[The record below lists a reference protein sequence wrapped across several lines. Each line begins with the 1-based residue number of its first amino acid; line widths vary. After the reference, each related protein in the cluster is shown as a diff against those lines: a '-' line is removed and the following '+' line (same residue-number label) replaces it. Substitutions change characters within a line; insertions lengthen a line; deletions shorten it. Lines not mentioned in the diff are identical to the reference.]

1 MNRKF
6 SNLTFIWIGAG
17 DDNVLYVF
25 KANRDTTMA
34 ILRIKKCPQLLVLR
48 RGLAYRFRWTVAFT
62 VGGGFCRWTMLKQN
76 PARLE
81 VTLFGCPVKSRF
93 AVAVLQQGIGFVRQ
107 EELQDRFA
115 AHHRGPMQCGRPSSV
130 GSLVHTD
137 SCLQQH
143 PTDLQVS
150 SPGGV
155 VQCRVARV
163 VPVTEMSPPDQRP
176 HLGRI
181 VVDRSCPD
189 SPLKLQL
196 IQRLRGRRRRAT
208 AVALMMIAVRLVV
221 ECRRHLFYI
230 RCSWAARG
238 PDWSDCHARSCYR
251 RTRKMQSWSSFHT
264 QTVRGR

>member
-25 KANRDTTMA
+25 KANRDTKMA

-115 AHHRGPMQCGRPSSV
+115 ACAIGRKIIKFHIFRGFVGNVWKNYEQLNISVQSRKINCG
-130 GSLVHTD
+130 
-137 SCLQQH
+137 
-143 PTDLQVS
+143 
-150 SPGGV
+150 
-155 VQCRVARV
+155 
-163 VPVTEMSPPDQRP
+163 
-176 HLGRI
+176 I
-181 VVDRSCPD
+181 
-189 SPLKLQL
+189 
-196 IQRLRGRRRRAT
+196 
-208 AVALMMIAVRLVV
+208 
-221 ECRRHLFYI
+221 
-230 RCSWAARG
+230 
-238 PDWSDCHARSCYR
+238 
-251 RTRKMQSWSSFHT
+251 
-264 QTVRGR
+264 

>member
-25 KANRDTTMA
+25 KANRDTKMA

-115 AHHRGPMQCGRPSSV
+115 ACAERNHKIPYFFRGFVGKNYRQLNHVEYQCTKQKYQ
-130 GSLVHTD
+130 LW
-137 SCLQQH
+137 
-143 PTDLQVS
+143 
-150 SPGGV
+150 
-155 VQCRVARV
+155 
-163 VPVTEMSPPDQRP
+163 
-176 HLGRI
+176 HLI
-181 VVDRSCPD
+181 NFF
-189 SPLKLQL
+189 LLNQL
-196 IQRLRGRRRRAT
+196 SKR
-208 AVALMMIAVRLVV
+208 
-221 ECRRHLFYI
+221 
-230 RCSWAARG
+230 
-238 PDWSDCHARSCYR
+238 
-251 RTRKMQSWSSFHT
+251 
-264 QTVRGR
+264 

>member
-1 MNRKF
+1 
-6 SNLTFIWIGAG
+6 
-17 DDNVLYVF
+17 
-25 KANRDTTMA
+25 
-34 ILRIKKCPQLLVLR
+34 
-48 RGLAYRFRWTVAFT
+48 
-62 VGGGFCRWTMLKQN
+62 
-76 PARLE
+76 
-81 VTLFGCPVKSRF
+81 
-93 AVAVLQQGIGFVRQ
+93 
-107 EELQDRFA
+107 
-115 AHHRGPMQCGRPSSV
+115 MQCGRPSSV

-137 SCLQQH
+137 SSLQQH

-163 VPVTEMSPPDQRP
+163 VPITEMSPPDQRP

-181 VVDRSCPD
+181 VVDRCGEREIWVLTFARGEFLFGDVTSCPD

-230 RCSWAARG
+230 RCWWAA
-238 PDWSDCHARSCYR
+238 ARRSTGKR
-251 RTRKMQSWSSFHT
+251 
-264 QTVRGR
+264 